1 MCDSNI
7 SAFPLHRRRK
17 LVEGIA
23 LVLESKNGEDAN
35 AFWRNTAKAILVQL
49 SESGIAPGLAEQEV
63 GTLLHAVLDHIAT
76 RSAAKLAQ

>member
-23 LVLESKNGEDAN
+23 QVLESRNGEDAN
-35 AFWRNTAKAILVQL
+35 AFWRSTAKTILVQL

-63 GTLLHAVLDHIAT
+63 GTLLHAVLGEIAT
-76 RSAAKLAQ
+76 RSASRA

>member
-7 SAFPLHRRRK
+7 STFPLHRRRK

-23 LVLESKNGEDAN
+23 RVLQSRNRKDAHD
-35 AFWRNTAKAILVQL
+35 FWRSTAKKILVQL

-63 GTLLHAVLDHIAT
+63 RMLLHAVLGDIAT
-76 RSAAKLAQ
+76 RSAATRAR